1 MIFKK
6 LFQLMFLL
14 IIFLNFSNLLL
25 AKSKAESK
33 ILNEKILVGDNIKY
47 KIIIPNPEK
56 NVISLNSMDLS
67 PFDLIKKSQLT
78 TKDNKV
84 EFLLELSIYE
94 IGKQTIP
101 ELKFIISGEKNET
114 ELVIPS
120 KELVV
125 GSVLNKADEKGLAIK
140 DIKDSILIKEKSYFI
155 IYLLL
160 GVLSFIILFF
170 VFKKWSEKEKSTP
183 VIIEE
188 KIPADEI
195 AYKKLSELINQDL
208 IKKGK
213 VKEYFFLL
221 SEIVREFIGNRY
233 DFDSIELTSG
243 ELVSA
248 IKTEAKFNREY
259 LVVINNFL
267 EDSDLIKFSKI
278 EPLSEE
284 IENTTKLAFKIV
296 DDLKIKIMDWLW

>member
-296 DDLKIKIMDWLW
+296 DDLKIKIMD

>member
-195 AYKKLSELINQDL
+195 AYKKLSELINLDL

-284 IENTTKLAFKIV
+284 IENTTKLA
-296 DDLKIKIMDWLW
+296 LKL